1 MTANR
6 HLAILCAITLVVVV
20 AAGFATLQRRALTVD
35 PPPAARMFPNLAER
49 FGDIA
54 EVTVARAT
62 DHAFKTVTMRRD
74 GEAWGVVE
82 RDNYPVDG
90 NILRRLLVA
99 LDQLKVLEAK
109 TRDPKRFE
117 RIDLRDLSTPGAR
130 GGQVVVRDSQGE
142 VVFDAIIGKR
152 RANLAGGP
160 ARVYVRRSG
169 EQQTWLAEGD
179 LDLRTGPVDWL
190 NREIT
195 NIPADD
201 TARARLT
208 APDGAVLDIV
218 HDDKLTTKFRF
229 TNIPDTVTLVSEYAA
244 KNIAAVLE
252 FNTFKDVRKA
262 AGLVFTDTGQA
273 EFWTKNGLYTRVDF
287 ARDGEKFWTRF
298 AFRAGDGADAAART
312 LAGQL
317 TARNAGW
324 AYLLP
329 DVRIQRLRDTRQSV
343 SMPDKKT
350 GARQ

>member
-6 HLAILCAITLVVVV
+6 HLAILCALTVVVVV
-20 AAGFATLQRRALTVD
+20 AAGLATLQRRALSVD
-35 PPPAARMFPNLAER
+35 APPAARMFPNLAER
-49 FGDIA
+49 FSDIA
-54 EVTVARAT
+54 EVKVARAAG
-62 DHAFKTVTMRRD
+62 HAFKTVTMRRAGD
-74 GEAWGVVE
+74 SWGVVE
-82 RDNYPVDG
+82 RGNYPVDG
-90 NILRRLLVA
+90 NNLRRLLVA

-109 TRDPKRFE
+109 TRDPNRFE
-117 RIDLRDLSTPGAR
+117 RIDLRDLTNPDAR
-130 GGQVVVRDSQGE
+130 GGQVVVRDSQGA

-160 ARVYVRRSG
+160 ARVYVRKTG
-169 EQQTWLAEGD
+169 AQQQTWLAEGD

-287 ARDGEKFWTRF
+287 ARDGESFGRASPSVPAMAPTRR
-298 AFRAGDGADAAART
+298 RARWPG
-312 LAGQL
+312 
-317 TARNAGW
+317 N
-324 AYLLP
+324 
-329 DVRIQRLRDTRQSV
+329 
-343 SMPDKKT
+343 
-350 GARQ
+350 

>member
-35 PPPAARMFPNLAER
+35 ASPAARMFPNLAER

-74 GEAWGVVE
+74 GKAWGVVE

-90 NILRRLLVA
+90 NILRRLVG
-99 LDQLKVLEAK
+99 
-109 TRDPKRFE
+109 RFGPAQGAGGQDS
-117 RIDLRDLSTPGAR
+117 RPQAFRADRPARFDDPGAR

-142 VVFDAIIGKR
+142 VVFDTIIGKR

-287 ARDGEKFWTRF
+287 ARDGDKFWTRF

-350 GARQ
+350 GAGQ